1 MTSPIC
7 HDSSKGSFIVVVG
20 MKSAGGGGL
29 TLDRDESAV
38 VYCDGVVVNGEIVG

>member
-7 HDSSKGSFIVVVG
+7 HDSSKGSFMVVVG

-38 VYCDGVVVNGEIVG
+38 ICCDGVVVNGERVG